1 MIWLSSLGAAI
12 GRIAAPLLWSNV
24 PSAQPLAANGAKAIT
39 AREIKTAVTGLK
51 AFDIG
56 AVEAAVS
63 KKLGNLPDDEA
74 VASDVLG
81 FLAGIGVP
89 GAFEIEAVVKL
100 LEILIPFIVAN
111 QSVHPSNDPVRD
123 AQTSEARG
131 GRRA

>member
-1 MIWLSSLGAAI
+1 MNWLSSLGAAI
-12 GRIAAPLLWSNV
+12 GRIAAPSLWSA
-24 PSAQPLAANGAKAIT
+24 PSPAQAIAAIGKEAIT
-39 AREIKTAVTGLK
+39 SREVKTAVAGLK

-63 KKLGNLPDDEA
+63 KSVGNLPDDEA

-89 GAFEIEAVVKL
+89 GAFETEAVVKL

-111 QSVHPSNDPVRD
+111 QKVHPINDPVRD

>member
-1 MIWLSSLGAAI
+1 MNWLSSLGVAI
-12 GRIAAPLLWSNV
+12 GRIAAPSLWSNV

-56 AVEAAVS
+56 AVEATVS

-81 FLAGIGVP
+81 FLAGVGVP
-89 GAFEIEAVVKL
+89 GAFEIEAIVKL

-111 QSVHPSNDPVRD
+111 QSVHPINDPVRD